1 MHLLSSLGALD
12 AKIGIYELW
21 QLPLTLVMLLTAVLI
36 TKYPIALFAKFESF
50 VGRIA
55 DRPYLSA
62 ALVAGLAAGARLA
75 LAPFI
80 GTPQPIIP
88 DEVSFLL
95 QAETYLGGHLA
106 SHVKLL
112 PDFEQT
118 DVILSPTFAS
128 MYPVLRS
135 FPLFVGL
142 GLGIGPWGGV
152 FLSMVA
158 LIVAVYWMV
167 REWINSRYGV
177 IAALIVTLR
186 YGVFSFWANSY
197 WDGAFTALGGV
208 LLVGGFR
215 AVRSRPN
222 LLNGALVGLG
232 VVILM
237 TTRPYEGMFFA
248 APLGAALVVQFVRST
263 ASERKLLIPAGLM
276 TAALIAGG
284 FVLTFAENQAVSG
297 DWNVPPFVLYRE
309 TGPEVPALLVQ
320 SRDPPFGAP
329 ARYAKAQTTLDGEL
343 KSYGRRK
350 TWAGIL
356 SAETYRFRNDWNFY
370 LGFALVIPFA
380 VGVYALRAEPALLLA
395 AASLGFANSLETWDF
410 SNYATPGFGFVI
422 VAIMAGFQ
430 SLRRWRPWGYPY
442 GLSLSRVLP
451 LALVLGSAI
460 PLSAALTGWPLF
472 ILQVNIHPST
482 ACCWLRPRS
491 LHMNVADVIDHFE
504 GRNLIIVD
512 SNAPKAPKQTI
523 VVSND
528 PDVDNEKT
536 VWINEDP
543 EFDQLAIDRY
553 PGRRIWRLAWLD
565 DGAACLQTSEAV
577 SSLLGAL
584 PEDGRSLGYQKW
596 GWSPGSPDRCP
607 GGFVHAPFVELE

>member
-1 MHLLSSLGALD
+1 
-12 AKIGIYELW
+12 
-21 QLPLTLVMLLTAVLI
+21 
-36 TKYPIALFAKFESF
+36 
-50 VGRIA
+50 
-55 DRPYLSA
+55 
-62 ALVAGLAAGARLA
+62 
-75 LAPFI
+75 
-80 GTPQPIIP
+80 
-88 DEVSFLL
+88 
-95 QAETYLGGHLA
+95 
-106 SHVKLL
+106 
-112 PDFEQT
+112 
-118 DVILSPTFAS
+118 
-128 MYPVLRS
+128 
-135 FPLFVGL
+135 
-142 GLGIGPWGGV
+142 
-152 FLSMVA
+152 MVA

-167 REWINSRYGV
+167 RESINSRYGV

-410 SNYATPGFGFVI
+410 SNYATPGFDS
-422 VAIMAGFQ
+422 
-430 SLRRWRPWGYPY
+430 SLWRSWPDFKAYADG
-442 GLSLSRVLP
+442 GLGDIRMGCRSVESCHWLSSS
-451 LALVLGSAI
+451 G
-460 PLSAALTGWPLF
+460 
-472 ILQVNIHPST
+472 
-482 ACCWLRPRS
+482 RP
-491 LHMNVADVIDHFE
+491 F
-504 GRNLIIVD
+504 
-512 SNAPKAPKQTI
+512 
-523 VVSND
+523 
-528 PDVDNEKT
+528 
-536 VWINEDP
+536 
-543 EFDQLAIDRY
+543 
-553 PGRRIWRLAWLD
+553 RLA
-565 DGAACLQTSEAV
+565 
-577 SSLLGAL
+577 
-584 PEDGRSLGYQKW
+584 R
-596 GWSPGSPDRCP
+596 R
-607 GGFVHAPFVELE
+607 